1 MAAPT
6 PPLIPQAFANNAA
19 AQYRNTIP
27 NTTVSTQAASFNL
40 GFPPLTMQPVI
51 AGGKPPLGQ
60 DVNGILYMLSSHTFY
75 QQSGQ
80 PYMFNAAVAS
90 AIGGYAVGTLLG
102 STDGFTVWY
111 NTLANNSTNPDA
123 GGAGWVSMY
132 TYGITSVTGLTGG
145 VRTLTAAEAA
155 RNTII
160 LSGALIANVQIVVP
174 NQIRRWLIVSNCTGG
189 FSVTVKTAAGSG
201 VNIPPAGNNAPVEV
215 WSDGTNVYN
224 VVAPVNLP
232 IDQAPNPLTIA
243 QRTNNGYLYAVY
255 YNQTSGQE
263 NALPISALWFEYN
276 GDGFHRKQD
285 FATVQSKM
293 LLNNMGGVAR
303 TDQISLAS
311 VLQYR
316 NNITV
321 NCELGSSQADT
332 QVAGTNNRY
341 VATTAFVQNAI
352 GTNVGLGVGQNWNI
366 TGKGK
371 NVTYTNG
378 ARAIEVALSMGVQQG
393 QNFQVYVNGN
403 QIYGIGNGSS
413 AANEIACSFIVPP
426 FQTYY
431 VLGSA
436 GVSRWAELS

>member
-145 VRTLTAAEAA
+145 VRVLTAAEAA

-160 LSGALIANVQIVVP
+160 LSGALIANVQVVVP
-174 NQIRRWLIVSNCTGG
+174 NQIRRWLVVSNCTGG

-232 IDQAPNPLTIA
+232 IDQSPNPLTIA
-243 QRTNNGYLYAVY
+243 QRTNNGYLYATY
-255 YNQTSGQE
+255 FNQTSGGE
-263 NALPISALWFEYN
+263 AFNPAYIYCDT
-276 GDGFHRKQD
+276 GDGFHRKNA
-285 FATVQSKM
+285 FGTVQAYM
-293 LLNNMGGVAR
+293 N
-303 TDQISLAS
+303 LAS
-311 VLQYR
+311 IGGQVTPGQVPVGA
-316 NNITV
+316 V
-321 NCELGSSQADT
+321 NQWR
-332 QVAGTNNRY
+332 GTILDNSNLTGTPTAPNRPPGDNT
-341 VATTAFVQNAI
+341 AAIANTAFVQNAI